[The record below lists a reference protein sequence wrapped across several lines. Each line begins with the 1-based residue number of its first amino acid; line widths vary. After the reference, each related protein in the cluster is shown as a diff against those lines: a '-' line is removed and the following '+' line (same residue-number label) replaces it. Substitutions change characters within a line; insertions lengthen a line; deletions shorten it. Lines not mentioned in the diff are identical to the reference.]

1 MPSNINSATEERSQP
16 WQKVQEVQNLMKPEM
31 PAANAEAGADASTK
45 TDEEPL
51 KLNLFRIAL
60 NASTTNIA
68 DVKDH

>member
-1 MPSNINSATEERSQP
+1 
-16 WQKVQEVQNLMKPEM
+16 MKPEN
-31 PAANAEAGADASTK
+31 PAANSEAGADASTK
-45 TDEEPL
+45 TEEGPL